1 MVDDALI
8 AGIFEG
14 RAAAVARAASIIEN
28 RSNGVD
34 ALLAALEP
42 RLGRARRIGLTGP
55 PGAGKSTLAAG
66 LTTAL
71 RARALR
77 VAVLAVDP
85 TSPFTGGALL
95 GDRIRLERVAL
106 DPGVFIR
113 SMATRGSLGG
123 LAAASRDVCDLLDAA
138 GFDCIV
144 VETVGVGQSELDV
157 ASMVDQV
164 ILVLVPE
171 SGDGIQALKSGV
183 MEAADIIVINKADR
197 PGAEPLRRDIEMA
210 LDLRT
215 GPMERRRATTDL
227 WRSPVVLTTA
237 LNGTGVPGVLDRLD
251 QHWNWLAE
259 GDGLRLRRR
268 QRLTNRVR
276 DLVDRA
282 MQRWTWTTRGG
293 AAQLAQA
300 LAGLEAAELTAI
312 TTAARI
318 VAAVQGSAAGE
329 QAPRTDPSLR

>member
-8 AGIFEG
+8 AAVLEG
-14 RAAAVARAASIIEN
+14 QVSAVARAASIIEN
-28 RSNGVD
+28 RSDGVD
-34 ALLAALEP
+34 TLLAAIEP
-42 RLGRARRIGLTGP
+42 RIGRARRIGLTGP

-66 LTTAL
+66 LTAAL
-71 RARALR
+71 RERALR
-77 VAVLAVDP
+77 VAFVAIDP

-123 LAAASRDVCDLLDAA
+123 LAAATRDICDLLDAA

-157 ASMVDQV
+157 ATMVDQV
-164 ILVLVPE
+164 ALVLVPE
-171 SGDGIQALKSGV
+171 SGDGIQALKSGI

-197 PGAEPLRRDIEMA
+197 PGAEQLRRDIEMA

-215 GPMERRRATTDL
+215 GPMRWRRATTDL

-237 LNGTGVPGVLDRLD
+237 LNGTGVSGALDRLD
-251 QHWNWLAE
+251 RHWTWLAQGE
-259 GDGLRLRRR
+259 GLRLRRQ

-282 MQRWTWTTRGG
+282 MHRWTWDNRGG
-293 AAQLAQA
+293 AALLDQA

-312 TTAARI
+312 ATAARI
-318 VAAVQGSAAGE
+318 VAAVQGSAAE
-329 QAPRTDPSLR
+329 DNAPAPIRQ